1 MDWRT
6 VERVATA
13 QLFTPRRGNDLTS
26 RGDPGFVAP
35 KLVVCV
41 RTDLGM
47 GKGKIAAQVGHASV
61 KAAEAARRQDQS
73 TSKAWKDA
81 GQPKVVV
88 TVTGSGE
95 LDEIRREARAANLP
109 TQTVTDA
116 GRTQL
121 EPGTTTCLAVG
132 PADAGKIDPITGH
145 LSLL

>member
-1 MDWRT
+1 M
-6 VERVATA
+6 A
-13 QLFTPRRGNDLTS
+13 S
-26 RGDPGFVAP
+26 

-61 KAAEAARRQDQS
+61 QAAEASRRSDRS
-73 TSKAWKDA
+73 TYDAWRDA

-88 TVTGSGE
+88 KVGGSGE
-95 LDEIRREARAANLP
+95 LEDVRRDAQAANLP

-121 EPGTTTCLAVG
+121 DPGTTTCLAVG
-132 PADAGKIDPITGH
+132 PADGDRIDAVTGH